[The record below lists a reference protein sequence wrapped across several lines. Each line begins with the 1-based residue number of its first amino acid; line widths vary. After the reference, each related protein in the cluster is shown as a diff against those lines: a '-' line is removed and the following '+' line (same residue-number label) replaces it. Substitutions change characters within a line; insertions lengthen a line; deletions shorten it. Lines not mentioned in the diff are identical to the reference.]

1 MKKHNPDNDWACP
14 YCGPVAWEGENKLRH
29 LAKHEPAIRKLI
41 RRDFINTMTLGMQ
54 AFDRRTK

>member
-1 MKKHNPDNDWACP
+1 MKKNHVGNDWTGA
-14 YCGPVAWEGENKLRH
+14 YCGEVAWEGENKLRH

-54 AFDRRTK
+54 AFDRRAK